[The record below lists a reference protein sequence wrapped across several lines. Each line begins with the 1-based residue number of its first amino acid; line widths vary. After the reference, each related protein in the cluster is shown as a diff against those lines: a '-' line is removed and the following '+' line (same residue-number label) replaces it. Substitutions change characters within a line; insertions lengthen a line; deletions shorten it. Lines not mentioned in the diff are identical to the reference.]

1 MIAKN
6 ECNYRNCKWSLPAL
20 QLLRGHW
27 YTNICHLLYG
37 KYQGSVSPLDF
48 FPSAEAMPGEHQVVC
63 RVGAA
68 FVIQAL
74 PKSGPTMLLGWF
86 PSPPLHFYC
95 VLNLTPCRPCI
106 SVKFPGLLCFVLG
119 RMSGCSFPQELVL
132 VGADSTTLCRSTLAV
147 SNKYRWFF
155 DHTKTKNYED
165 IKNLNVAVPQ
175 HPGF

>member
-1 MIAKN
+1 MITA
-6 ECNYRNCKWSLPAL
+6 SSPTAQGAL
-20 QLLRGHW
+20 ITPIFVTCYMANIRAQFPLR
-27 YTNICHLLYG
+27 I
-37 KYQGSVSPLDF
+37 F

-74 PKSGPTMLLGWF
+74 PKSGPTMLLGW
-86 PSPPLHFYC
+86 SPPPPPLYC

-147 SNKYRWFF
+147 STKYRWFF

>member
-1 MIAKN
+1 MNAITVIAN
-6 ECNYRNCKWSLPAL
+6 DHCQLSNCS
-20 QLLRGHW
+20 GGIGN
-27 YTNICHLLYG
+27 TNICHLLYG
-37 KYQGSVSPLDF
+37 KYQGSVSPSDF

-74 PKSGPTMLLGWF
+74 PKSGPTMLFGLIFF
-86 PSPPLHFYC
+86 PLFYC